1 MTRIKTEKKKK
12 EKILN
17 QINKNMIVEKM
28 NIKKKKK
35 KRIEILT
42 IKKKI
47 QKIEIIYQ
55 IINRK
60 RKINIKKKNEVG
72 TKNMK
77 ETKREKEDQRIEN
90 IITIDIQ
97 DILMINIKIENVDI
111 EIKGIIITEVINI
124 QNIKN
129 QNLDIVL
136 LLNLIK

>member
-1 MTRIKTEKKKK
+1 
-12 EKILN
+12 
-17 QINKNMIVEKM
+17 
-28 NIKKKKK
+28 
-35 KRIEILT
+35 
-42 IKKKI
+42 
-47 QKIEIIYQ
+47 
-55 IINRK
+55 
-60 RKINIKKKNEVG
+60 
-72 TKNMK
+72 MK

-111 EIKGIIITEVINI
+111 EIKGITIIEVINI

>member
-1 MTRIKTEKKKK
+1 
-12 EKILN
+12 
-17 QINKNMIVEKM
+17 
-28 NIKKKKK
+28 
-35 KRIEILT
+35 
-42 IKKKI
+42 
-47 QKIEIIYQ
+47 
-55 IINRK
+55 
-60 RKINIKKKNEVG
+60 
-72 TKNMK
+72 MK

-111 EIKGIIITEVINI
+111 EIKGIIIIEVINI